1 MISNSSPLIFL
12 SKINQLSLLKK
23 LFGSIFISK
32 DVKDEILVEG
42 KRDNIDIINAIKEE
56 WINIIE
62 VKKFIPLGVKGGE
75 SSVINLAIE
84 RKDKL
89 IVDDALAT
97 KIANSFGIETIRTT
111 TILLMAVKEKL
122 ITKKQA
128 TSLINR
134 LIEVGYYISPIY
146 YADILEKLTS

>member
-1 MISNSSPLIFL
+1 MISNSSPLIFF

-23 LFGSIFISK
+23 LFGFIFISNN
-32 DVKDEILVEG
+32 VKDEIVFGNKSDTIEILNSIREG
-42 KRDNIDIINAIKEE
+42 WIK
-56 WINIIE
+56 IIE
-62 VKKFIPLGVKGGE
+62 IKKNIPLGIKGGE
-75 SSVINLAIE
+75 SSAINLAIE

-97 KIANSFGIETIRTT
+97 KITKSFNIETIRTT
-111 TILLMAVKEKL
+111 TVIFMAVKKKL

-128 TSLINR
+128 ISLIDK

-146 YADILEKLTS
+146 YAKILEKLT